1 MTLFDWGWYTKT
13 KLIFV
18 PIDKLKSLIF
28 LVVKLFAIVNGDL
41 GGEFEATYYLC

>member
-1 MTLFDWGWYTKT
+1 VVHKDEVN
-13 KLIFV
+13 FV

-28 LVVKLFAIVNGDL
+28 FVVKLFAIVNGDL